1 MPLKQLTCYWEEIVG
16 HCNTHLFKFIFI
28 IIVRAEVLKYSFI
41 VSSLKIL
48 CIHFRRL
55 KTDEKRKRRHKKLH
69 GYLMTNYIR
78 VNLDCTQRA
87 SHMCTRKSGQCAV
100 PYKVLNF
107 RN

>member
-41 VSSLKIL
+41 VSGLKIL

-55 KTDEKRKRRHKKLH
+55 KLENWRIGKH
-69 GYLMTNYIR
+69 
-78 VNLDCTQRA
+78 
-87 SHMCTRKSGQCAV
+87 
-100 PYKVLNF
+100 
-107 RN
+107 